1 MAFSRPSLA
10 DLIARAASDIEA
22 ELPGT
27 DARLRRSNLG
37 AISRM
42 HAAAMHGLY
51 GYLDYIARQI
61 LVDQADG
68 DFLVRWAT
76 LWGIA
81 RKSAGNA
88 KGLGGGTGSDG
99 VVVPI
104 GVVMQRADGVLY
116 KTTTEKT
123 VASGV
128 VTLDLRASDAGVGG
142 NCGAGTKL
150 TLVEPVA
157 GLATT
162 VTVGVA
168 GCTGGRDQE
177 SDDELR
183 SRVIAR
189 MQSPPAGGASA
200 DYVRWA
206 RDVAGVTRAWCYPL
220 EDGPGTVSVRFVRDG
235 DVSIIPDGGQV
246 AEVQAYIN
254 PLRPVTATVTVK
266 APTLLAQAF
275 NISVTPDTT
284 SVRAAVQAE
293 LVDLLQRESSPGGRI
308 FISRIREAVSS
319 GAGESDSTVVSPTAD
334 IVPATGQ
341 IVTLGT
347 ITWS

>member
-42 HAAAMHGLY
+42 HAAAMQGLY
-51 GYLDYIARQI
+51 GYLDYISRQI

-76 LWGIA
+76 LWAIV
-81 RKSAGNA
+81 RKSASKASGQ
-88 KGLGGGTGSDG
+88 GSSTGSDG

-104 GVVMQRADGVLY
+104 GVVLQRADGVLY
-116 KTTTEKT
+116 ETTTEKT

-128 VTLDLRASDAGVGG
+128 VTLDLRASDAGAAG
-142 NCGAGTKL
+142 NCSSGTKL
-150 TLVEPVA
+150 AVVEPVA
-157 GLATT
+157 GLSTT
-162 VTVGVA
+162 VTVGVT

-189 MQSPPAGGASA
+189 MQSPPAGGAAA
-200 DYVRWA
+200 DYMRWA
-206 RDVAGVTRAWCYPL
+206 REVAGVTRAWCYPL

-235 DVSIIPDGGQV
+235 DVSIIPNAGQV

-254 PLRPVTATVTVK
+254 PKRPVTATLTVK
-266 APTLLAQAF
+266 APTLLTQAF
-275 NISVTPDTT
+275 NISVTPDNT
-284 SVRAAVQAE
+284 SVRTAVQAE
-293 LVDLLQRESSPGGRI
+293 LADLLQRESSPGGRI